1 MLETIELTYK
11 SESKELE
18 TAFTVIKS
26 LIGMTKELIK
36 HNPEDDILKKELHQL
51 KAVKEL
57 IKDFNFYC
65 DDKSNYYLGED

>member
-1 MLETIELTYK
+1 MLEKIELTYK

-18 TAFTVIKS
+18 TAFAVIKS

-36 HNPEDDILKKELHQL
+36 HNPENDILKKELHQL

-65 DDKSNYYLGED
+65 DDLSNYYLGED

>member
-1 MLETIELTYK
+1 MTIELTFK
-11 SESKELE
+11 KESKELE
-18 TAFTVIKS
+18 SALAVIKS

-65 DDKSNYYLGED
+65 DDKEEA